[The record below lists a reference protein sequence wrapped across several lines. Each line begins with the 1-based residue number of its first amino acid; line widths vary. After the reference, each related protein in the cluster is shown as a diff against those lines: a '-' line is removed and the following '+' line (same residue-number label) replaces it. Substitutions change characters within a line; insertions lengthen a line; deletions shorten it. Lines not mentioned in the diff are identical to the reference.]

1 MHWVAPP
8 GTSLTEMTRI
18 TTRVSDELLSVPGVN
33 KVASSL
39 GRAVNSE
46 TIPGP
51 YEGELWVSINPTA
64 DYHQTVT
71 RLQEVADRL
80 CWRRA

>member
-1 MHWVAPP
+1 
-8 GTSLTEMTRI
+8 MTRI
-18 TTRVSDELLSVPGVN
+18 TTRVSDELLSVPGVI

-51 YEGELWVSINPTA
+51 YEGAIV
-64 DYHQTVT
+64 DQHQPN
-71 RLQEVADRL
+71 R
-80 CWRRA
+80 